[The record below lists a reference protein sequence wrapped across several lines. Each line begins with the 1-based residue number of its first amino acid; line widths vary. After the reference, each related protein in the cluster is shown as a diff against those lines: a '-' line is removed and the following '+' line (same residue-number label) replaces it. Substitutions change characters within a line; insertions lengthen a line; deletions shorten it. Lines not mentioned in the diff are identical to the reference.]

1 MSNIGPALETLW
13 RCPKFLGA
21 GWWDEVGCGC
31 GNSMVILGTM
41 EGPGRELACAFET
54 STMM

>member
-1 MSNIGPALETLW
+1 MSNIVPALETLW
-13 RCPKFLGA
+13 RRSKFCGA
-21 GWWDEVGCGC
+21 GWWDGVGCGC
-31 GNSMVILGTM
+31 GNNMEILVAM